1 MALAT
6 RESGLLLKTALV
18 PAQTIERKLYIHKHN
33 YIYTNTMGR
42 TNTLNPYSTLNQSSD
57 PCGQKCRTIPSPAA
71 DKANAK
77 PL

>member
-1 MALAT
+1 
-6 RESGLLLKTALV
+6 
-18 PAQTIERKLYIHKHN
+18 
-33 YIYTNTMGR
+33 MGR